1 MTHPRHKQKFVP
13 PKSPREYEEELA
25 ALRKEVQKYKK
36 KAMHSVMGYREPD
49 SLFSGSHE
57 QCLTFIS
64 RAGLVLGVS
73 AFIAEGEVA

>member
-13 PKSPREYEEELA
+13 PKSPREYEEEIA
-25 ALRKEVQKYKK
+25 VLRKEVAEFKK
-36 KAMHSVMGYREPD
+36 EGMHSVMGYREPD

-73 AFIAEGEVA
+73 AFITEGEVA